1 MENAIYLAYKKTLR
15 SLAISSLEATN
26 ATRKIQRN
34 LQTLRNDRRRLIR
47 ETYYVHRWRTKHY
60 KVVSLSKLNVF
71 ETFFQMII

>member
-47 ETYYVHRWRTKHY
+47 ETYYVHR
-60 KVVSLSKLNVF
+60 
-71 ETFFQMII
+71 